1 MQKPITL
8 ACILLVMVT
17 AASAQTL
24 LQRCLGVV
32 PGREPS
38 HPLGP
43 SPATMS
49 YCRQLPG
56 WSLYDQA
63 GQKFTAGDR
72 AGAARLALEAA
83 EAGNAIAQ
91 QRLATMYAKGE
102 GVPANPH
109 TAFHWMSA
117 AAAQNEPLAEAALG
131 YIYEYGS
138 AGGYAGYGVA
148 DNWDTAAKLWLASA
162 SQGWSIG
169 EFSMGRAYQY
179 GIGVALN
186 QQSAI
191 SWYDKAAA
199 QGHGQAQYFAKYLR
213 DNHGAD
219 GSSRD
224 DDERALLGPLMGR
237 MFSIW
242 PPYGACFHHL
252 SERLAYVRW
261 EAADEAHRKAVM
273 NYTMQARRYQECKD
287 AGGDNCM
294 RPVAPWPR

>member
-1 MQKPITL
+1 MRQAGSLISIFTFI
-8 ACILLVMVT
+8 AV
-17 AASAQTL
+17 ASGQTL

-32 PGREPS
+32 PGREPG

-49 YCRQLPG
+49 YCQQLPG
-56 WSLYDQA
+56 WRLYDEA
-63 GQKFTAGDR
+63 GERFKAGDR
-72 AGAARLALEAA
+72 AGAARLALESAK
-83 EAGNAIAQ
+83 AGNAIAQ

-102 GVPANPH
+102 GVPVNLP
-109 TAFHWMSA
+109 TALHWMSA
-117 AAAQNEPLAEAALG
+117 AATQNEPLAESALA
-131 YIYEYGS
+131 YVYEYGRS
-138 AGGYAGYGVA
+138 GGYAGYGVA
-148 DNWDTAAKLWLASA
+148 DDWDKAAQLWQASA

-179 GIGVALN
+179 GVGVALN

-191 SWYDKAAA
+191 FWYDKAAA
-199 QGHGQAQYFAKYLR
+199 QGHGQAAYFAKYLR

-224 DDERALLGPLMGR
+224 DSERALLGPLMGR

-242 PPYGACFHHL
+242 PPYGATFHHL

-273 NYTMQARRYQECKD
+273 NYTVQQRQYQDCKQ
-287 AGGDNCM
+287 AGGDNCH
-294 RPVAPWPR
+294 PPYAPWPH